1 MGRSDAAS
9 LGAIPNANGT
19 LARLAYAHVIASGV
33 DPRPFLESA
42 NLTVQQIKHVND
54 RLRVKDQ
61 ITFLNLAA
69 TALRD
74 DLLGFHLAQSVDL
87 RELGFLYYVSA
98 SSESLGDALQ
108 RLVRY
113 ASIANEGVLLKYLTG
128 RNPGIAFR
136 YVGVS
141 RHIDKHQIEF
151 FAAILV
157 RLCRQLT
164 STRLVPARVRLTH
177 RRDTTCREL
186 IDFFGSSIEFGSPID
201 EVAFVQSSSNIP
213 VVSADHHLNK
223 LLVEYCEDAL
233 KRKNTTRDSLR
244 TAIENAVLP
253 LLPHGKASIE
263 EVARRLG
270 VSQRTLARRLSR
282 EKLSFSTILDSL
294 KVALAERYLS
304 DDGLSISQV
313 AWLLGYKELSS
324 FTRAFKRWTRRSPR
338 QARLRR
344 AS

>member
-1 MGRSDAAS
+1 MGRSVATS
-9 LGAIPNANGT
+9 LGTIPNANGT
-19 LARLAYAHVIASGV
+19 LARLAYAHVMASGI

-42 NLTVQQIKHVND
+42 NLTVQQIKHVNH

-61 ITFLNLAA
+61 ITFLNLSA
-69 TALRD
+69 TALQD
-74 DLLGFHLAQSVDL
+74 DLLGFHLAQTVDL
-87 RELGFLYYVSA
+87 RQLGFLYYVSA
-98 SSESLGDALQ
+98 SSELLGDALQ

-113 ASIANEGVLLKYLTG
+113 ASIANEGVSLRFLNGK
-128 RNPGIAFR
+128 NPGIAFR

-141 RHIDKHQIEF
+141 RHLDKHQIEF

-164 STRLVPARVRLTH
+164 ATRLVPARVKLTH
-177 RRDTTCREL
+177 RREGTYREL
-186 IDFFGSSIEFGSPID
+186 VDFFGNNIEFGSPID
-201 EVAFVQSSSNIP
+201 EVAFVQSSVDIP
-213 VVSADHHLNK
+213 IVSADHHLNR

-233 KRKNTTRDSLR
+233 KRKHATRDSLR

-270 VSQRTLARRLSR
+270 VSQRTLARRLSH
-282 EKLSFSTILDSL
+282 EKLSFSTILESL
-294 KVALAERYLS
+294 KMALSERYLS
-304 DDGLSISQV
+304 DNGLSISQV
-313 AWLLGYKELSS
+313 AWLLGYKEVSS
-324 FTRAFKRWTRRSPR
+324 FTRAFKRWTRKSPR
-338 QARLRR
+338 QARLRK